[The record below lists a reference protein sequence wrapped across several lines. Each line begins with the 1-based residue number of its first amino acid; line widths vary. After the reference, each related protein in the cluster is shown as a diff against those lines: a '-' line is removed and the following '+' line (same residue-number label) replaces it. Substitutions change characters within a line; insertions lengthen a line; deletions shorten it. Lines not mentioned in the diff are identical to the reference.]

1 MTALK
6 ATGRLPVMLGGA
18 VRNLFPYVWVVV
30 QRELDSLYIL
40 QLERYSPARF
50 ARWLGGNRRT
60 LVPGWEVATQIGVV
74 AAACL
79 LAVKGIPWL
88 VAYALWLAAGHLAR
102 RRQRSLQ
109 VSQRLQFTSRT
120 VRVSAAVFALSG
132 VLVAGAVVT
141 ASLAFPVP
149 GLSARLVAGG
159 IVGFAL
165 AGFVAPLL
173 VWLAGSLLLPVERR
187 IFHGYLGE
195 ADRRMR
201 RYPGRVVGITG
212 SYGKTTTKFI
222 LAHLLEG
229 RYRTFKTPD
238 GVNTTMGITR
248 IIREELRDDHE
259 VFVVEMAAYGPGEIR
274 EVCDLVHPTLG
285 ILTAVGVQ
293 HLERFGTPERIADAK
308 YELVTRGTY
317 SATNAHIQDAIFGI
331 DSKTPLEL
339 FEARNAVRIA
349 HIALA
354 DKYAPSIL
362 SKAGQQ
368 LLNAESLYRQ
378 KQNKANVVAAAKEA
392 TQTAEEA
399 RVMAVKQ
406 KAEDDAQAA
415 AAAREAKARA
425 DADAEARRRAEAE
438 AARQAADEAR
448 AQAEQ
453 AKAEAERMKQE
464 ALAAAQEAARQ
475 KEEAE
480 KAKAEAVAQQQ
491 ALAADAAQ
499 AHADAQK
506 AEGLRQQ
513 AEREKQELRERLLQ
527 QLNSILATR
536 DSARGL
542 VANMSDVLFR
552 SGSYELAPGARE
564 RLAKVSGIILAYPSL
579 HVSVEGH
586 TDSVGGD
593 EYNQSL
599 SELRAQSV
607 RDYFVQQGIAS
618 SSIESHGYGKT
629 QPIAS
634 NDSPEGRQQNRRVEL
649 VLSGDAIG
657 SQFDTTPSGPATSA
671 ATPRQ

>member
-1 MTALK
+1 MKNYFLLLGFLAAAALMSAQTQTSSLSAPQAASSGASTPAPAPTVSRSIKAMHYRLQGGSTRIDFHGTDLMQGAGGEAKVEGKKTNFQIEAKFVGLEDATKFGLEYLTYVLWAISPQGRPDNLGELTLDHHGNAQLK
-6 ATGRLPVMLGGA
+6 AFTDLQTFGLIVTAEPYFA
-18 VRNLFPYVWVVV
+18 VTQP
-30 QRELDSLYIL
+30 
-40 QLERYSPARF
+40 
-50 ARWLGGNRRT
+50 GNM
-60 LVPGWEVATQIGVV
+60 VV
-74 AAACL
+74 AESSSISGAATEN
-79 LAVKGIPWL
+79 ID
-88 VAYALWLAAGHLAR
+88 
-102 RRQRSLQ
+102 
-109 VSQRLQFTSRT
+109 T
-120 VRVSAAVFALSG
+120 
-132 VLVAGAVVT
+132 
-141 ASLAFPVP
+141 
-149 GLSARLVAGG
+149 
-159 IVGFAL
+159 
-165 AGFVAPLL
+165 
-173 VWLAGSLLLPVERR
+173 
-187 IFHGYLGE
+187 
-195 ADRRMR
+195 
-201 RYPGRVVGITG
+201 
-212 SYGKTTTKFI
+212 
-222 LAHLLEG
+222 
-229 RYRTFKTPD
+229 
-238 GVNTTMGITR
+238 
-248 IIREELRDDHE
+248 
-259 VFVVEMAAYGPGEIR
+259 
-274 EVCDLVHPTLG
+274 
-285 ILTAVGVQ
+285 
-293 HLERFGTPERIADAK
+293 K
-308 YELVTRGTY
+308 YELVARGTY

-378 KQNKANVVAAAKEA
+378 KQKKEVVGAAAKEA

-425 DADAEARRRAEAE
+425 DAEAE
-438 AARQAADEAR
+438 AKRRADAEVARQAAEQAR
-448 AQAEQ
+448 VQAEQ

-480 KAKAEAVAQQQ
+480 KAKAEAVAEQQ

-499 AHADAQK
+499 ARANAEK
-506 AEGLRQQ
+506 AESLREQ

-599 SELRAQSV
+599 SELRAQAV
-607 RDYFVQQGIAS
+607 RDYFIQQGIAS
-618 SSIESHGYGKT
+618 SSVEAHGYGKT
-629 QPIAS
+629 APIAS
-634 NDSPEGRQQNRRVEL
+634 NDTPEGRQQNRRVEL

-657 SQFDTTPSGPATSA
+657 NQVDPSSGPATSA
-671 ATPRQ
+671 AAAPRQ